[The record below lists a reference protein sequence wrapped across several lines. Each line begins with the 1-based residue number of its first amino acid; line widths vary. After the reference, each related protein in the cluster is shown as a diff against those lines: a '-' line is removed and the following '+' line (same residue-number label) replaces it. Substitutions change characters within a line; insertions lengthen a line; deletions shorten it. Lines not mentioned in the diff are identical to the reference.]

1 LPISWDTRASLHR
14 ASVRQLAP
22 GQYAILWTEEEWNG
36 SLAGMLREW
45 LSKPEA
51 IQGLYTI
58 IVRGDAG
65 TGRFPSEAI
74 SRSLN
79 SNGGNRLLSFPVSL

>member
-65 TGRFPSEAI
+65 TGRPILDCRDMEVLVRRADFPAK
-74 SRSLN
+74 RSAAA
-79 SNGGNRLLSFPVSL
+79 